1 MRVTT
6 HYILKRNTFPGDQ
19 WNLLKNV
26 APKVAP
32 SMLALLIFLKEN
44 LAKTWNSMNLHDLM
58 VEKLHLKFWV
68 VKNLDLQ
75 KKTHET
81 EVLSLFGLSQLA
93 RPLLN
98 NLLLVPVTCR
108 QLQTIIH
115 SQPPQKEICPTKTLV
130 YLMSE
135 SFKFPSIQCLPVSS
149 GICFTL
155 PSSTVFVWA
164 GPGHDVPR
172 GKRPNLAPETNS
184 FK

>member
-1 MRVTT
+1 MKFIEECGTQSGPI
-6 HYILKRNTFPGDQ
+6 HAGF
-19 WNLLKNV
+19 
-26 APKVAP
+26 AH
-32 SMLALLIFLKEN
+32 FLKGEFGKD
-44 LAKTWNSMNLHDLM
+44 LEFHEFTWLDGWETTPEILSS
-58 VEKLHLKFWV
+58 EKPWFA
-68 VKNLDLQ
+68 